1 MPLYS
6 LSQASVVN
14 MAVRSV
20 QLSPEELL
28 GGPGRV

>member
-1 MPLYS
+1 MPLLYIIPGFCC
-6 LSQASVVN
+6 N
-14 MAVRSV
+14 MAVESV